1 MHLTVV
7 SKDSEFKRTK
17 IPLRIKVKRHLTAG
31 TNQEQLKSNKRKK
44 KSRNNE
50 EIRNIFAIPCPII
63 PHTKPTDPYNTPWI
77 HMLQSIKK
85 RKIHS

>member
-17 IPLRIKVKRHLTAG
+17 IPLRIKIKRHLTAG

-50 EIRNIFAIPCPII
+50 EIRNIHNEEIRNI
-63 PHTKPTDPYNTPWI
+63 HTVW
-77 HMLQSIKK
+77 
-85 RKIHS
+85 HS